1 MFENYLRNFIV
12 PVLIEF
18 DFFLLLK
25 IYRIEDSPLHSNVVD
40 LSPSL
45 IIIIYIK
52 SLLYR
57 KLLHRPTYSKRRR

>member
-12 PVLIEF
+12 PVLNLI
-18 DFFLLLK
+18 FFLLLK

-45 IIIIYIK
+45 IIIAYITNSFV
-52 SLLYR
+52 SL
-57 KLLHRPTYSKRRR
+57 

>member
-1 MFENYLRNFIV
+1 MKKYKELMFENYLRNFIV

-45 IIIIYIK
+45 IIIAYITNSFV
-52 SLLYR
+52 SL
-57 KLLHRPTYSKRRR
+57 

>member
-25 IYRIEDSPLHSNVVD
+25 IYWIEDSPLHSNVVD

-45 IIIIYIK
+45 IIIAYITNSFV
-52 SLLYR
+52 SL
-57 KLLHRPTYSKRRR
+57 